1 MTDAVVED
9 TEPLVFVDGGMRSEI
24 NHSPLRMSQ
33 TENVHGWALS
43 ARQKT
48 CMVGRFPA

>member
-9 TEPLVFVDGGMRSEI
+9 TAPLVFVDGGMRSEI

-43 ARQKT
+43 CLTDKSHLLHK
-48 CMVGRFPA
+48 